1 MDEVESTVPS
11 GTPGKPAIPWRR
23 NLYAI
28 SIAQF
33 LAIVGFSLRAPF
45 LPFFIG
51 DLGVDS
57 VQDQAL
63 WSGVINA
70 AGAGVMAISA
80 PIWGVVSDRLG
91 RRPMLLRAMF
101 ASVVTVGLMAFA
113 TSPWHLLWL
122 RLIEGSLSG
131 TVTAAT
137 TLVATTS
144 PKARL
149 GFTLGIIQTAI
160 FAGSS
165 LGPLV
170 GGFLAHLVG
179 PRATFLV
186 ASGCLAIAGTLV
198 LFFVRENFVPV
209 ARAAAAGAEKVGR
222 LARMRAS
229 VAMLVGG
236 TMLALIV
243 VLFVVRS
250 AAMAVQ
256 PIIPLFVAELAP
268 DIADPSV
275 LSGLA
280 MGALGFTSAGSAMI
294 FGRLGD
300 RRGHWPILLG
310 CITLA
315 GLLYLPMAFVQNP
328 WQLVVLQ
335 GLFGVA
341 AGGLIPSANAIIAT
355 VTAPE
360 RRGAMYGLTASAGA
374 LGGFVGPLA
383 GASLAAVSGFR
394 APFLLVGVM
403 LLLAALLVLVTSR
416 RQPPPADP
424 DDLEDEPAP
433 EPASEE
439 IETLAQDVAEEEQAV
454 HTG

>member
-11 GTPGKPAIPWRR
+11 GSAGRPAIPWRR

-28 SIAQF
+28 ALAQF

-45 LPFFIG
+45 LPFFIA
-51 DLGVDS
+51 DLGVS
-57 VQDQAL
+57 SAADQAL
-63 WSGVINA
+63 WAGVVNA

-80 PIWGVVSDRLG
+80 PIWGVVADRRG

-101 ASVVTVGLMAFA
+101 ASVVTVGLMGLA
-113 TSPWHLLWL
+113 TQPWHLLAL
-122 RLIEGSLSG
+122 RLVEGSLSG

-149 GFTLGIIQTAI
+149 GYTLGIVQTAI
-160 FAGSS
+160 FAGAS

-170 GGFLAHLVG
+170 GGLLAGLIG

-186 ASGCLAIAGTLV
+186 ASGCLATAGLIV
-198 LFFVRENFVPV
+198 LFFVREHFVPAVRTAAV
-209 ARAAAAGAEKVGR
+209 AGLSRIGRVRGA
-222 LARMRAS
+222 

-236 TMLALIV
+236 AMLVLV
-243 VLFVVRS
+243 MVLFVVR
-250 AAMAVQ
+250 AASMAVQ
-256 PIIPLFVAELAP
+256 PVIPLFVAELAP
-268 DIADPSV
+268 EIADPSA
-275 LSGLA
+275 LAGLV
-280 MGALGFTSAGSAMI
+280 MGVLGFTSAASAMA

-310 CITLA
+310 CIVAA

-341 AGGLIPSANAIIAT
+341 AGGLIPSANALIAN

-360 RRGAMYGLTASAGA
+360 RRGAMYGLTAGAGS
-374 LGGFVGPLA
+374 LGGFIGPLA
-383 GASLAAVSGFR
+383 GAAIAAVSGFR

-403 LLLAALLVLVTSR
+403 LLLLAIPVLRAMR
-416 RQPPPADP
+416 RTPPASDP
-424 DDLEDEPAP
+424 DLEPDHALEL
-433 EPASEE
+433 E
-439 IETLAQDVAEEEQAV
+439 IAEETPGRTA
-454 HTG
+454 GAA

>member
-11 GTPGKPAIPWRR
+11 GSAGRPAIPWRR

-28 SIAQF
+28 ALAQF

-45 LPFFIG
+45 LPFFIA
-51 DLGVDS
+51 DLGVS
-57 VQDQAL
+57 SAADQAL
-63 WSGVINA
+63 WAGVVNA

-80 PIWGVVSDRLG
+80 PIWGVVADRRG

-101 ASVVTVGLMAFA
+101 ASVVTVGLMGLA
-113 TSPWHLLWL
+113 TQPWHLLAL
-122 RLIEGSLSG
+122 RLVEGSLSG

-149 GFTLGIIQTAI
+149 GYTLGIVQTAI
-160 FAGSS
+160 FAGAS

-170 GGFLAHLVG
+170 GGLLAGLIG

-186 ASGCLAIAGTLV
+186 ASCCLATAGLIV
-198 LFFVRENFVPV
+198 LFFVREHFVPAVRTAAV
-209 ARAAAAGAEKVGR
+209 AGLSRIGRVRGAVAVLVGG
-222 LARMRAS
+222 
-229 VAMLVGG
+229 AMLVLV
-236 TMLALIV
+236 M
-243 VLFVVRS
+243 VLFVVR
-250 AAMAVQ
+250 AASMAVQ
-256 PIIPLFVAELAP
+256 PVIPLFVAELAP
-268 DIADPSV
+268 EITDPSA
-275 LSGLA
+275 LAGLV
-280 MGALGFTSAGSAMI
+280 MGVLGFTSAASAMA

-310 CITLA
+310 CIVAA

-328 WQLVVLQ
+328 WQLAVLQ

-341 AGGLIPSANAIIAT
+341 AGGLIPSANALIAN

-360 RRGAMYGLTASAGA
+360 RRGAMYGLTAGAGS
-374 LGGFVGPLA
+374 LGGFIGPLA
-383 GASLAAVSGFR
+383 GAAIAAVSGFR

-403 LLLAALLVLVTSR
+403 LLLLAIPVLRAMR
-416 RQPPPADP
+416 RTP
-424 DDLEDEPAP
+424 PAP
-433 EPASEE
+433 EPKLEADRALEVE
-439 IETLAQDVAEEEQAV
+439 IAEETPGRTASAV
-454 HTG
+454 

>member
-1 MDEVESTVPS
+1 MDEVESTIPS
-11 GTPGKPAIPWRR
+11 RAPGTPAIPWRR

-101 ASVVTVGLMAFA
+101 ASVLTVGLMAFA

-186 ASGCLAIAGTLV
+186 ASACLAAAGVLV

-209 ARAAAAGAEKVGR
+209 ARAAVAGVSR
-222 LARMRAS
+222 MARIRGS
-229 VAMLVGG
+229 VTMLLGGAML
-236 TMLALIV
+236 TLIV
-243 VLFVVRS
+243 VLFLVRS

-275 LSGLA
+275 LAGLA
-280 MGALGFTSAGSAMI
+280 MGMLGFTSAGSAMV

-310 CITLA
+310 CVTLG
-315 GLLYLPMAFVQNP
+315 GLLYLPMAFVQSP

-341 AGGLIPSANAIIAT
+341 AGGLIPSANAIIAN

-383 GASLAAVSGFR
+383 GAGLAAVSGFR
-394 APFLLVGVM
+394 APFLMVGVM
-403 LLLAALLVLVTSR
+403 LLLAAVLVFVTAR

-424 DDLEDEPAP
+424 EDLDDDPAAEPEA
-433 EPASEE
+433 
-439 IETLAQDVAEEEQAV
+439 DVALELDDEATGQAAS
-454 HTG
+454 TA

>member
-11 GTPGKPAIPWRR
+11 GSAGRPAIPWRR

-28 SIAQF
+28 ALAQF

-45 LPFFIG
+45 LPFFVG
-51 DLGVDS
+51 DLGVTS
-57 VQDQAL
+57 TQDQAL

-80 PIWGVVSDRLG
+80 PIWGVVADRRG

-101 ASVVTVGLMAFA
+101 ASVATVGLMAFA
-113 TSPWHLLWL
+113 VHPWHLLAL

-149 GFTLGIIQTAI
+149 GYTLGIIQTAI
-160 FAGSS
+160 FAGAS

-170 GGFLAHLVG
+170 GGFLAHLIG

-186 ASGCLAIAGTLV
+186 ASGCLAAAGLIV
-198 LFFVRENFVPV
+198 LFFVREHFVPAV
-209 ARAAAAGAEKVGR
+209 RAAVAPGVGR
-222 LARMRAS
+222 IERVRGS
-229 VAMLVGG
+229 VAVLVGG
-236 TMLALIV
+236 AMLTLVLA
-243 VLFVVRS
+243 LFVVRTAS
-250 AAMAVQ
+250 MAVQ

-268 DIADPSV
+268 EIADPSA
-275 LSGLA
+275 LAGLV
-280 MGALGFTSAGSAMI
+280 MGVLGFTSAASAMV

-310 CITLA
+310 CIVAA
-315 GLLYLPMAFVQNP
+315 GLLYIPMAFVQNP

-335 GLFGVA
+335 GLFGVT
-341 AGGLIPSANAIIAT
+341 AGGLIPSANALIAT

-360 RRGAMYGLTASAGA
+360 RRGAMYGLTAGAGS

-383 GASLAAVSGFR
+383 GAAIAAYSGFR
-394 APFLLVGVM
+394 APFLMVGAM
-403 LLLAALLVLVTSR
+403 LLLLAIPVLRAMRT
-416 RQPPPADP
+416 PPPA
-424 DDLEDEPAP
+424 LEP
-433 EPASEE
+433 EPEVALELE
-439 IETLAQDVAEEEQAV
+439 IEDDATGRAAGAV
-454 HTG
+454 

>member
-11 GTPGKPAIPWRR
+11 GRAGNRGISWRR

-28 SIAQF
+28 AFAQF

-45 LPFFIG
+45 LPFFVA
-51 DLGVDS
+51 DLGVTS
-57 VQDQAL
+57 AQDQAL
-63 WSGVINA
+63 WAGVINA
-70 AGAGVMAISA
+70 AGAGVMAVSA
-80 PIWGVVSDRLG
+80 PIWGVVADRRG

-113 TSPWHLLWL
+113 TQPWHLVGL

-149 GFTLGIIQTAI
+149 GFTLGTVQTAI

-170 GGFLAHLVG
+170 GGVLASLIG

-186 ASGCLAIAGTLV
+186 ASSCLGVAG
-198 LFFVRENFVPV
+198 
-209 ARAAAAGAEKVGR
+209 
-222 LARMRAS
+222 
-229 VAMLVGG
+229 
-236 TMLALIV
+236 LI
-243 VLFVVRS
+243 VLFVVREHFVPGARV
-250 AAMAVQ
+250 AAAGQGLLRRIRGSVAVLMGGVMLTLVTVLFVVRTASMSVQ

-268 DIADPSV
+268 EIADPSA
-275 LSGLA
+275 LAGLT
-280 MGALGFTSAGSAMI
+280 MGALGFTSASSAMI
-294 FGRLGD
+294 FGRMGD

-310 CITLA
+310 CVLAA
-315 GLLYLPMAFVQNP
+315 GLLYIPMAFVQHP

-335 GLFGVA
+335 GLFGLT
-341 AGGLIPSANAIIAT
+341 AGGLIPSANALIAT

-360 RRGAMYGLTASAGA
+360 RRGAMYGLTAGAGS

-383 GASLAAVSGFR
+383 GAAIAAASGFR
-394 APFLLVGVM
+394 APFLAV
-403 LLLAALLVLVTSR
+403 AALLLLLTIPVLRATR
-416 RQPPPADP
+416 NPPPAAEPDP
-424 DDLEDEPAP
+424 DPA
-433 EPASEE
+433 
-439 IETLAQDVAEEEQAV
+439 ETTELAIEEEAPDRAAGTV
-454 HTG
+454 